1 MAYTLKGKKCGT
13 IRFKPLKNGIV
24 DKESESYSSTVTSN
38 PIEKGSEINDHVNN
52 ASPVLNL
59 AGVLVDG
66 NKSKKALLNMRDERD
81 IIKYTGKTQ
90 MKNLVI
96 TSLKFDGTSKNK
108 KGYTFTASLKQV
120 QITAPKKKG
129 KKKKKKKMSEQDS
142 GKSKKKKLKSTKNKG
157 HTAKASASVSSASKK
172 KLNKAKKSK
181 SSKAPLTR
189 KTKGYS
195 GA

>member
-1 MAYTLKGKKCGT
+1 MAYTLKGKKCGAV
-13 IRFKPLKNGIV
+13 RFEPLKNGIV

-66 NKSKKALLNMRDERD
+66 NKSKKALLNMRDSRD

-90 MKNLVI
+90 MKNMVI

-108 KGYTFTASLKQV
+108 KGYTFTATLKRV

-129 KKKKKKKMSEQDS
+129 KQKKKMSEQDS

-172 KLNKAKKSK
+172 KLKKAKKSK